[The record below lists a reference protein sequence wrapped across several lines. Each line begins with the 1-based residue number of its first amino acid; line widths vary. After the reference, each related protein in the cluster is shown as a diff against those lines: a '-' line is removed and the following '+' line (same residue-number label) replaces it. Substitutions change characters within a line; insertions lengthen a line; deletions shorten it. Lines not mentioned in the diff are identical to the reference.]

1 MKHIQIPECSTEL
14 NQFLTNEHDKVLAY
28 IKKTYS
34 LGEEDGQDIFQEASI
49 ALYMNIRGGK
59 LTTLT
64 SSLSTYFLR
73 ICINQSLKYLS
84 KRQRTIPLVDERT
97 LLNGKDYDISKA
109 EELFE
114 WCTSDENADF
124 RAESERIVDKILDN
138 LPDTCRNIFTGYYW
152 QNLSANVIAN
162 MFGFANANSVKS
174 QKYKCVDRF
183 KKKYNEMMRL
193 LS

>member
-1 MKHIQIPECSTEL
+1 MKYNQIPESSIEL
-14 NQFLTNEHDKVLAY
+14 NKFLTNEHDKVLAY

-34 LGEEDGQDIFQEASI
+34 LDEEDGQDIFQEASI
-49 ALYMNIRGGK
+49 ALYMNIREGK
-59 LTTLT
+59 LKTLT

-84 KRQRTIPLVDERT
+84 KRQKTIPLIDERA
-97 LLNGKDYDISKA
+97 LLNGKDYDIGKVD
-109 EELFE
+109 ELFE
-114 WCTSDENADF
+114 WCTSEEDDEFKN
-124 RAESERIVDKILDN
+124 ESERIVSKILEN